1 MDLEQFHC
9 PTPGHVK
16 EIELGQ
22 VVLIHDESAKIT
34 RWKSG
39 RVVKLIPGNDGKTR
53 RVNVLIAD
61 KFRGKESIMIT
72 RDPKSLYP
80 LELHAGQI
88 DEDHRN
94 TGPYEDNQGLTGG
107 VSKIPTDEAH
117 SHHPGANPLAEDESP
132 LVECRATEGKEVH

>member
-1 MDLEQFHC
+1 MDLEQFYC

-22 VVLIHDESAKIT
+22 VVLIHDESAKRT

-53 RVNVLIAD
+53 RVNVLTAD
-61 KFRGKESIMIT
+61 KFRGKGSIMIT

-88 DEDHRN
+88 DDDHRN
-94 TGPYEDNQGLTGG
+94 TGPYEDSELSQTQIDQGLTGG
-107 VSKIPTDEAH
+107 VSEIPTDEAH
-117 SHHPGANPLAEDESP
+117 SPLPGDKPLAE
-132 LVECRATEGKEVH
+132 AG